1 MKNQEDIVERL
12 TSFYRDAKL
21 EVPASPPAW
30 NPPQRRSRPAWQPV
44 LASAGLA
51 VVALSLFFAV
61 RVARDQATQ
70 ARVKASPTVATSTA
84 PTTTASPSA
93 APSASPDASWVT
105 RRYPVGSVSAL
116 LLDSSA
122 VFSLG
127 PAKLTRIDRSSG
139 AVTTVAAPTNANT
152 FAATSAGIWIA
163 AGPDIAG
170 ATPNSRSLIL
180 VDPKSLAVKRQLN
193 LPGQPGS
200 DMNAGPQLDG
210 GPALLWLGYGNGLY
224 RLNPDTGATV
234 SSQQLAGTAT
244 SLSIDPSGQRLYVGV
259 GPSQTQAAT
268 VIELDA
274 STGNRIASAPTG
286 GAGLGGPHV
295 AAALDGVWVTYATG
309 MKGEVEHRRSAD
321 LSQTGNPIVTSN
333 TIRAVVG
340 ANTLWLVDG
349 MAQQLICADPASGAT
364 RASTA
369 ETLPSAFAA
378 DAGGAYL
385 GDNTGVAALQAPAS
399 CRG

>member
-1 MKNQEDIVERL
+1 
-12 TSFYRDAKL
+12 
-21 EVPASPPAW
+21 
-30 NPPQRRSRPAWQPV
+30 
-44 LASAGLA
+44 
-51 VVALSLFFAV
+51 
-61 RVARDQATQ
+61 
-70 ARVKASPTVATSTA
+70 
-84 PTTTASPSA
+84 
-93 APSASPDASWVT
+93 
-105 RRYPVGSVSAL
+105 L

-127 PAKLTRIDRSSG
+127 PSKLTRIDRSSG
-139 AVTTVAAPTNANT
+139 AATTVADPTNANT
-152 FAATSAGIWIA
+152 FAATSAGLWIA

-170 ATPNSRSLIL
+170 ATPNSRSLTL
-180 VDPKSLAVKRQLN
+180 LDPTTLAVKRQVS

-200 DMNAGPQLDG
+200 DMNAGPQLAG
-210 GPALLWLGYGNGLY
+210 GPGLLWFGYGNGLY
-224 RLNPDTGATV
+224 RLNPDTGATL

-295 AAALDGVWVTYATG
+295 AAALDGVWVSYATG
-309 MKGEVEHRRSAD
+309 MKGQVEHRRTAD
-321 LSQTGNPIVTSN
+321 LSQTGHPIVTSN

-340 ANTLWLVDG
+340 TNALWLVDG
-349 MAQQLICADPASGAT
+349 MAQQLSCADPATGAI
-364 RASTA
+364 RASVA
-369 ETLPSAFAA
+369 ETQPAAFAL
-378 DAGGAYL
+378 DASGAYL
-385 GDNTGVAALQAPAS
+385 GDSQGIAVLQPPAS